1 MLDVVARLAGV
12 HAQVMSSAEL
22 ALWARVEGLEPDA
35 VASALWEERTLVKTW
50 AMRGTLHLLPA
61 AELSLWITALRTR
74 IERHFLNRARQKWF
88 GFTRD
93 EALELIAAIG
103 EALDGRELT
112 RAELAAAV
120 GDERLLES
128 WGSMLKPAAAA
139 GELVFARGE
148 GQKVRFTR
156 PDWTPEE
163 PAAALAEVTRR
174 YLGAGGP
181 ATREDV
187 ARWWGATPAEGGRM
201 LRRSATRSR
210 RSTVEGAPMLLLRE
224 HVAEAAARRAAALGA
239 AAAGLRPVRD
249 RGDAARRGA
258 DAGPVQ
264 GARAPPAGLDLPRAA
279 GRRAG
284 WPGSGATSARAS
296 ACSSAWSRSRPCRS
310 GRARPPRPRR
320 SASRA
325 SSAAPLELTWERRLA
340 RRSPRSLGRCPSFP
354 RPSARAS
361 RSSARWVA
369 RSSPSTTAT
378 PTSAARTRRARSP
391 PR

>member
-1 MLDVVARLAGV
+1 MLEVVARLAGV

-22 ALWARVEGLEPDA
+22 TLWARVEGLEPDA

-93 EALELIAAIG
+93 EAVELIASIG

-139 GELVFARGE
+139 GQLVFAPSD

-156 PDWTPEE
+156 PDWSPED
-163 PAAALAEVTRR
+163 PDAALAEAARR

-181 ATREDV
+181 VTREDV
-187 ARWWGATPAEGGRM
+187 ARWWGAAPAEGGRV
-201 LRRSATRSR
+201 LKALGDEVAPV
-210 RSTVEGAPMLLLRE
+210 TVEGAPMLLLRE
-224 HVAEAAARRAAALGA
+224 HVAEAAAAEPLRSVRLLPGFDQYVIAATRHAEQLMPGAFKARVHRPQGWISPVLLVGGRMAGVWRHERKGKRLLVGVEPFAPVPKWARAAAAAEAERLAGFLG
-239 AAAGLRPVRD
+239 
-249 RGDAARRGA
+249 
-258 DAGPVQ
+258 
-264 GARAPPAGLDLPRAA
+264 
-279 GRRAG
+279 
-284 WPGSGATSARAS
+284 GS
-296 ACSSAWSRSRPCRS
+296 
-310 GRARPPRPRR
+310 
-320 SASRA
+320 
-325 SSAAPLELTWERRLA
+325 LELTWER
-340 RRSPRSLGRCPSFP
+340 G
-354 RPSARAS
+354 
-361 RSSARWVA
+361 
-369 RSSPSTTAT
+369 
-378 PTSAARTRRARSP
+378 
-391 PR
+391 

>member
-22 ALWARVEGLEPDA
+22 ALWARVEGLERDA
-35 VASALWEERTLVKTW
+35 VASALWEERSLVKTW

-61 AELSLWITALRTR
+61 TELGLWITALRTR

-93 EALELIAAIG
+93 EALGLITAIG
-103 EALDGRELT
+103 EALEGRELT

-148 GQKVRFTR
+148 GPKVRFTR

-163 PAAALAEVTRR
+163 PAAALAEATRR

-181 ATREDV
+181 ATREDL

-201 LRRSATRSR
+201 LEALGDEVAPVTI
-210 RSTVEGAPMLLLRE
+210 EGAPMWLLRE
-224 HVAEAAARRAAALGA
+224 HLAEAAAAERLRSVRLLPGFDQYVIAATRHAEALMPGAFKARVHRPQGWISPVLLVEGRMAGVWRHERKGKRLLVGVEPFAPVPKWARAAAEAEAERLADFLG
-239 AAAGLRPVRD
+239 GL
-249 RGDAARRGA
+249 
-258 DAGPVQ
+258 
-264 GARAPPAGLDLPRAA
+264 
-279 GRRAG
+279 
-284 WPGSGATSARAS
+284 
-296 ACSSAWSRSRPCRS
+296 
-310 GRARPPRPRR
+310 
-320 SASRA
+320 
-325 SSAAPLELTWERRLA
+325 LELTWDR
-340 RRSPRSLGRCPSFP
+340 G
-354 RPSARAS
+354 
-361 RSSARWVA
+361 
-369 RSSPSTTAT
+369 
-378 PTSAARTRRARSP
+378 
-391 PR
+391 

>member
-1 MLDVVARLAGV
+1 MLEVVARLAGV

-22 ALWARVEGLEPDA
+22 TLWARVEGLEPDA

-139 GELVFARGE
+139 GQLVFAPSE

-156 PDWTPEE
+156 PDWSPEDPE
-163 PAAALAEVTRR
+163 AALAEAARR

-181 ATREDV
+181 ATREDL
-187 ARWWGATPAEGGRM
+187 ARWWGATPGRG
-201 LRRSATRSR
+201 RA
-210 RSTVEGAPMLLLRE
+210 GA
-224 HVAEAAARRAAALGA
+224 
-239 AAAGLRPVRD
+239 
-249 RGDAARRGA
+249 
-258 DAGPVQ
+258 Q
-264 GARAPPAGLDLPRAA
+264 GAR
-279 GRRAG
+279 RR
-284 WPGSGATSARAS
+284 
-296 ACSSAWSRSRPCRS
+296 
-310 GRARPPRPRR
+310 GRARDGRGRADADCCASTSPRPPRPSRCAR
-320 SASRA
+320 CGCCRA
-325 SSAAPLELTWERRLA
+325 ST
-340 RRSPRSLGRCPSFP
+340 
-354 RPSARAS
+354 
-361 RSSARWVA
+361 
-369 RSSPSTTAT
+369 ST
-378 PTSAARTRRARSP
+378 
-391 PR
+391 